1 MMLITSSRK
10 PSFKTKIICKK
21 LALFFDGAYM
31 TRGKMPFS
39 EVLERGVGSALVVV
53 GEYHGNPG
61 SLSFYDSDSRP
72 FLSVR
77 FSETSVDPIPQAE
90 LRYGDK
96 VFCGADDS
104 NVFKILNDFLFEGKG
119 KPVPAASS
127 DEIKKMYRAAPSS
140 SSPSAPSSPSSSS
153 SKSSSPKETVYVRRL
168 YVQDDRLEFYSND
181 RLFLRLYVK
190 GLKTEFTGGGE
201 LSDES

>member
-39 EVLERGVGSALVVV
+39 EVLERGVGSALLVV

-72 FLSVR
+72 AVSVH
-77 FSETSVDPIPQAE
+77 FSETTVDSVSQAE
-90 LRYGDK
+90 LRYGKK
-96 VFCGADDS
+96 VFCGSDDS
-104 NVFKILNDFLFEGKG
+104 GLFKILNDFLFEGKG
-119 KPVPAASS
+119 KAIPAASS
-127 DEIKKMYRAAPSS
+127 DEIKKMYCAAPSA
-140 SSPSAPSSPSSSS
+140 SPSSSSPSSSS
-153 SKSSSPKETVYVRRL
+153 SKSSNSKDTVYVRRL

-190 GLKTEFTGGGE
+190 GLKTEFNGSGE

>member
-39 EVLERGVGSALVVV
+39 EVLERGEGSVLLVV

-61 SLSFYDSDSRP
+61 SLSFYDSDSCP
-72 FLSVR
+72 VLSVR
-77 FSETSVDPIPQAE
+77 FSETSVDPVSQAE
-90 LRYGDK
+90 LRYGNK
-96 VFCGADDS
+96 IFCGSDS
-104 NVFKILNDFLFEGKG
+104 SALFKILNDFLFEGKG
-119 KPVPAASS
+119 KAIPAASS
-127 DEIKKMYRAAPSS
+127 DEIKKMYCTAPSS
-140 SSPSAPSSPSSSS
+140 SSSQSSN
-153 SKSSSPKETVYVRRL
+153 PKETGYVRRL
-168 YVQDDRLEFYSND
+168 YVQDDRFEFYSND

-190 GLKTEFTGGGE
+190 GLKTEFSGSGE

>member
-39 EVLERGVGSALVVV
+39 EVLERGVGSALLVV

-72 FLSVR
+72 AVSVH
-77 FSETSVDPIPQAE
+77 FSETTVDSVSQAE
-90 LRYGDK
+90 LRYGKK
-96 VFCGADDS
+96 VFCGSDDS
-104 NVFKILNDFLFEGKG
+104 GLFKTLNDFLFEGKG
-119 KPVPAASS
+119 KAIPAASP
-127 DEIKKMYRAAPSS
+127 DEIKKMYCAAPSVSPSS
-140 SSPSAPSSPSSSS
+140 SSSSSSS
-153 SKSSSPKETVYVRRL
+153 SKSSNSKDTVYVRRL

-190 GLKTEFTGGGE
+190 GLKTEFNGSGE
-201 LSDES
+201 LGDES

>member
-39 EVLERGVGSALVVV
+39 EVLERGEGSVLLVV

-72 FLSVR
+72 VLSVR
-77 FSETSVDPIPQAE
+77 FSETSVDSVSQTE
-90 LRYGDK
+90 LRYGNK
-96 VFCGADDS
+96 IFCGSDS
-104 NVFKILNDFLFEGKG
+104 SELFKILNDFLFEGKG
-119 KPVPAASS
+119 KAIPAASS
-127 DEIKKMYRAAPSS
+127 DEIKKMYCAAPSS
-140 SSPSAPSSPSSSS
+140 SSSSPSSQSS
-153 SKSSSPKETVYVRRL
+153 NPKETVYVRRL
-168 YVQDDRLEFYSND
+168 YVQDDRFEFYSND

-190 GLKTEFTGGGE
+190 GLKTEFNGSGE

>member
-39 EVLERGVGSALVVV
+39 EVLGRGEGSVLLVV

-72 FLSVR
+72 VLSVR
-77 FSETSVDPIPQAE
+77 FSETSVDSVPQAE
-90 LRYGDK
+90 LRYGNK
-96 VFCGADDS
+96 IFCGSDS
-104 NVFKILNDFLFEGKG
+104 SALFKILNDFLFEGKG
-119 KPVPAASS
+119 KAIPAASS
-127 DEIKKMYRAAPSS
+127 DEIKKTYCAAPPSS
-140 SSPSAPSSPSSSS
+140 SSQSSN
-153 SKSSSPKETVYVRRL
+153 PKETGYVRRL
-168 YVQDDRLEFYSND
+168 YVQDDRFEFYSND

-190 GLKTEFTGGGE
+190 GLKTEFSGSGE